1 MRRPSESP
9 TELQS
14 ELPSES
20 PTQHAA
26 SLGVTHHLTRAS
38 GCGARNLAM
47 VAHVTSRAC
56 SCGARRPTRVAHVTS
71 PAWRT
76 SPHQRGGASVGS
88 PEWRTWRS
96 SPHALPAVSCLCTSW
111 RHWDGDSIRDG
122 CARAKVSALFV
133 QILASLGRPLDTIPA
148 DEVAHVCKHSC
159 QIRMVRTRS
168 LEAEYTEP
176 NTEVSRLRPSRRDRS
191 RPSTPSPTP
200 R

>member
-96 SPHALPAVSCLCTSW
+96 SPHALPAVSCCAHSGVTGTVARHVTAVLGLRYPLSLCRSW
-111 RHWDGDSIRDG
+111 RHWDGRWIRY
-122 CARAKVSALFV
+122 R
-133 QILASLGRPLDTIPA
+133 
-148 DEVAHVCKHSC
+148 
-159 QIRMVRTRS
+159 RTRWRTCAS
-168 LEAEYTEP
+168 TRAR
-176 NTEVSRLRPSRRDRS
+176 SGWCARDRS